1 MHTHNISA
9 EAKTARNLL
18 QHVMADIK
26 YAEKEYEV
34 TIAAWCT
41 DAAGD
46 AKKMRKDLVKQ
57 MPWIISLDCAAHQV
71 NLVVCDL
78 FKLKSAYLKTID
90 KATEVIKWFNHHSHA
105 LGLLRKEQLG
115 TYQKILALIQ
125 PVITRWTCHFL
136 STRRL
141 LETSGAL
148 RSCCIKEEKEL
159 EKCGGD
165 RQQDKAKARQ
175 IIQTVLCQN
184 IWPLRGKLTRL
195 ITVISFDIL
204 LVLPTR

>member
-1 MHTHNISA
+1 LRTHNISA

-90 KATEVIKWFNHHSHA
+90 KATEVIKWFNHHSRA

-125 PVITRWTCHFL
+125 PVITCWTCHFL
-136 STRRL
+136 STQRL

-175 IIQTVLCQN
+175 IIQTVLDVEF
-184 IWPLRGKLTRL
+184 WAD
-195 ITVISFDIL
+195 ITLYVFNGL
-204 LVLPTR
+204 HC